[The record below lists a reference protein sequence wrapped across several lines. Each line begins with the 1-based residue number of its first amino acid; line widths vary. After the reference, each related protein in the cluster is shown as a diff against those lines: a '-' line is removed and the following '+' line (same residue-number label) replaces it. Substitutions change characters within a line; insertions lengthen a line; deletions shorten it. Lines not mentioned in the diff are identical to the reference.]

1 MTYCNEF
8 VHVYQGNHTVC
19 MCGQSSY
26 SLEQAKI
33 LDLEKQLAE
42 CQKERD
48 EAKSYAVS
56 LFGYLAPQCVPLDTV
71 SGLLSQIDNA
81 IVGIRERCD
90 KYAAAL
96 KTLRE
101 IHNPD
106 KTHEYNVTWA
116 VIEKALEGGG

>member
-48 EAKSYAVS
+48 DAKNAFSIMV
-56 LFGYLAPQCVPLDTV
+56 T
-71 SGLLSQIDNA
+71 SGFKVAAQ
-81 IVGIRERCD
+81 RD

-96 KTLRE
+96 KDAGE
-101 IHNPD
+101 ILKQQTAAYQAWNPAY
-106 KTHEYNVTWA
+106 T
-116 VIEKALEGGG
+116 VINKALREGGGDE